1 MSIGDPEKACPF
13 PKSVNAYNVVTF
25 YLYEYLFL
33 ERNIITN
40 SKCKL
45 KYQNVCICIYTYI
58 YIIESDE
65 CPHMLATIHT
75 AIARTTEQG
84 PSY

>member
-1 MSIGDPEKACPF
+1 MSIDDPEKACPF

-40 SKCKL
+40 AKCKL
-45 KYQNVCICIYTYI
+45 KY
-58 YIIESDE
+58 
-65 CPHMLATIHT
+65 
-75 AIARTTEQG
+75 
-84 PSY
+84 